1 MSKKSQKIWFIVLV
15 SIFATLWVASMVM
28 VSIAAFNE
36 TTTLAIENWYKEINT
51 DPNALGQTEEKTLDL
66 YECYK
71 NACHTIA
78 KIIASVKENDVNKAI
93 EFKDGVVVSLICFG
107 LVCFEEE
114 YEGSICGIKGN
125 IVKKS
130 KDYEEYILD
139 LLKAIYKVFKLRSI
153 LDEQDEDGERGDT
166 NSSYVNKLFIHDIEG
181 KLMVLMKSKHKEISQ
196 CAIELYDVLMK
207 GN

>member
-1 MSKKSQKIWFIVLV
+1 MNISCGTLSLIDELFTKETIYFIVKY
-15 SIFATLWVASMVM
+15 TLNHYEE
-28 VSIAAFNE
+28 IIKLNGNE
-36 TTTLAIENWYKEINT
+36 IK
-51 DPNALGQTEEKTLDL
+51 EKTLDL

-78 KIIASVKENDVNKAI
+78 KIVASVKENDVKKAI